1 VPRCDTILSE
11 GDSKSL
17 LKRKE
22 EKTMM
27 VNFCISNEWFEEIK
41 ELIHYE
47 NPEYI
52 TTGYC
57 SGHVEVDV
65 EEEEF
70 RRVSRALGWML

>member
-1 VPRCDTILSE
+1 
-11 GDSKSL
+11 
-17 LKRKE
+17 
-22 EKTMM
+22 MM
-27 VNFCISNEWFEEIK
+27 INVCVGNEWFEEIK

-70 RRVSRALGWML
+70 RRVSKELGWMV